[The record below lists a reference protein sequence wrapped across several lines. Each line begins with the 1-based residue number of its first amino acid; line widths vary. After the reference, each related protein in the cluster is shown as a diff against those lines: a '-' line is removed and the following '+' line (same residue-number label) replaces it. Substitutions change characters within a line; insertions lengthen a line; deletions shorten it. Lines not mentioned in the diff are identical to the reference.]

1 MRFDAG
7 KLNKG
12 ITFIAYTETTNSI
25 GQTILQE
32 HMVKQMWANIMP
44 IQGFEQTLEERLG
57 HEIGTQGVASA
68 RRNIGC
74 N

>member
-1 MRFDAG
+1 
-7 KLNKG
+7 
-12 ITFIAYTETTNSI
+12 
-25 GQTILQE
+25 
-32 HMVKQMWANIMP
+32 MVKQMWANIMP
-44 IQGFEQTLEERLG
+44 IQGFEQTLAERLG